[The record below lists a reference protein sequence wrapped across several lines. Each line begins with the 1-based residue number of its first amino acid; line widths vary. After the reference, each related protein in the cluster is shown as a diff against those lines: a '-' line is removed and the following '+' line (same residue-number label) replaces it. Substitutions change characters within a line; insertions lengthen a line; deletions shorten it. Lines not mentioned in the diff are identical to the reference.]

1 METQDQPQVP
11 ESIQSFGQET
21 AAETIQ
27 SADMRHDHFEIS
39 HNGLGCFCEVVVSLS
54 ILAGRLL
61 SAYHIQQIEGQL
73 LFCEGA
79 CKKWFHVWSVYN
91 SSFDHYLSH
100 VYS

>member
-54 ILAGRLL
+54 ILEETFVSL
-61 SAYHIQQIEGQL
+61 S
-73 LFCEGA
+73 
-79 CKKWFHVWSVYN
+79 
-91 SSFDHYLSH
+91 
-100 VYS
+100 YSTDRRSTVVLRRRV